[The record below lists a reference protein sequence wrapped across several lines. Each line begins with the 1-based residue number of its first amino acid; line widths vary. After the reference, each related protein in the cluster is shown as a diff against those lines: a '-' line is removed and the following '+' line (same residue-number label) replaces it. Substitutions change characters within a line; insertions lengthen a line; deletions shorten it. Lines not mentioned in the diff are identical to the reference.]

1 MEQSRVLLL
10 LLSLDRMPVHSR
22 VTPPPP
28 PHISSLIPV
37 KRGLSIPVH
46 TPGWRELLEVLSL
59 KPLARGCLN
68 IIKQNNL
75 LILRMILKWH
85 PSHVADK
92 QDYSTTP
99 LPLAPTFDFT
109 PSISKNDE
117 VLISSKL
124 II

>member
-1 MEQSRVLLL
+1 ME
-10 LLSLDRMPVHSR
+10 M
-22 VTPPPP
+22 
-28 PHISSLIPV
+28 
-37 KRGLSIPVH
+37 
-46 TPGWRELLEVLSL
+46 
-59 KPLARGCLN
+59 
-68 IIKQNNL
+68 
-75 LILRMILKWH
+75 ILRMILKRY

-99 LPLAPTFDFT
+99 PSLAPTFDFT